1 MWLFSSNPMND
12 WISFYS
18 CMLSAFT
25 NANILTIYNTF
36 IFASIFI
43 KSLHNAGRLSHN
55 ISLPK
60 ALLMFWQEFYHT
72 CMFAYA
78 IVLQGIELCSRFCKT
93 TDKLPPALSLSRC
106 RLSHNSSCQIW
117 IGSALIGRCAR
128 GIRGRYCS
136 QTLNLWVM
144 SFDRQYLL

>member
-1 MWLFSSNPMND
+1 MLDPILWLFSSNPIND
-12 WISFYS
+12 RIMFYS

-25 NANILTIYNTF
+25 NAKIFTMYISFIL
-36 IFASIFI
+36 ASRFI
-43 KSLHNAGRLSHN
+43 KIIHNAGRLSHN

-78 IVLQGIELCSRFCKT
+78 MVLEGIELWSRFCKT
-93 TDKLPPALSLSRC
+93 TDKLPTALPLSSC

-117 IGSALIGRCAR
+117 IGSALH
-128 GIRGRYCS
+128 
-136 QTLNLWVM
+136 W
-144 SFDRQYLL
+144 